1 MTCLRH
7 VNLLLRLRLSPEQC
21 LSRRL
26 LLYRGCRRL
35 MHVVNQRLVE
45 RRRLLSPVI
54 VWVFVDG
61 FKAYDC
67 LGVGDYHDRGRDYFI
82 LGMDFDASGLFH

>member
-1 MTCLRH
+1 
-7 VNLLLRLRLSPEQC
+7 
-21 LSRRL
+21 
-26 LLYRGCRRL
+26 
-35 MHVVNQRLVE
+35 MHVVNQRLVK

-67 LGVGDYHDRGRDYFI
+67 LGVGDYDDRG
-82 LGMDFDASGLFH
+82 